1 MPPNAS
7 LPTPD
12 AVPEMPD
19 DAAFDAGFDA
29 SFDASRDR
37 ARIDGGRVPWHAG
50 CLGAVR
56 EALDDA
62 RAALV
67 FVRTGLRV
75 RAIDPGETLWIIDL
89 TPGDGERAWRVLDAL
104 RTQAPRGPAIRYFAS
119 CLDPGH
125 RAWLMRHPC
134 LAALVAEGVL
144 YLDAGSDSGVLPPH
158 PLRNPPVILAH
169 GGFASRQQSRHV
181 FRRGELMTCVPDTG
195 GIDIWRPAD
204 RDDGL
209 LRLAQA
215 YRTVLDGVP
224 FTLPAG
230 AMRLIATLV
239 DHSGG
244 RLLLRGSDHGACDL
258 DRLLRGDA
266 MPDAV
271 NFDAM
276 ARWHRAHGASVHQSH
291 RAANGRVLHL
301 ALHAQASP
309 GLRDCLPDLLALP
322 HPDDHVDVLQALE
335 GIPSLSAAQYR
346 ALLRAT
352 GNDPRAR
359 EALSGRCTEHV
370 EDTIADGWAGQVQP
384 SPGQDGRCD
393 PDAADGSPIERG
405 GGG

>member
-1 MPPNAS
+1 MRMPPNVP
-7 LPTPD
+7 LPMSGAPL
-12 AVPEMPD
+12 
-19 DAAFDAGFDA
+19 DA
-29 SFDASRDR
+29 SMDASIDASVDNR
-37 ARIDGGRVPWHAG
+37 ACADGGRVSWRDG

-62 RAALV
+62 KATLV
-67 FVRTGLRV
+67 FLRAGLRV

-89 TPGDGERAWRVLDAL
+89 APGDGERAWRVLDAL
-104 RTQAPRGPAIRYFAS
+104 RTRAPRGPSIRYFAS
-119 CLDPGH
+119 CFDPGH

-134 LAALVAEGVL
+134 LATLVAEGVL
-144 YLDAGSDSGVLPPH
+144 YLDADSDGGVLPPH

-181 FRRGELMTCVPDTG
+181 FRRGELMSCANDASGVDS
-195 GIDIWRPAD
+195 WRPAD
-204 RDDGL
+204 RADGL

-215 YRTVLDGVP
+215 YRTVLDGMP
-224 FTLPAG
+224 FSLPTG
-230 AMRLIATLV
+230 AMRLIATLA

-244 RLLLRGSDHGACDL
+244 RLLLRGSDPGVCDI
-258 DRLLRGDA
+258 DRLMHADT
-266 MPDAV
+266 MPQVV

-276 ARWHRAHGASVHQSH
+276 ARWHRAHGASVHQSF
-291 RAANGRVLHL
+291 RGDSGRVLHL

-335 GIPSLSAAQYR
+335 EIPSLSAAQYR

-359 EALSGRCTEHV
+359 EALGGRCAEHV
-370 EDTIADGWAGQVQP
+370 EDAIVDGWAGQVQRT
-384 SPGQDGRCD
+384 PGWNDRHD
-393 PDAADGSPIERG
+393 PDAVDGSPIERG